1 MNMNSVIST
10 NSSSLTFFIDKAV
23 RTSHIK
29 YNWLIVVY
37 IHGKIRK
44 KKKIFNQT
52 DTICKCYNYLMIR
65 CTQIQTVIIFC

>member
-23 RTSHIK
+23 RTSHI
-29 YNWLIVVY
+29 NWLIVVC
-37 IHGKIRK
+37 IHCKIRK